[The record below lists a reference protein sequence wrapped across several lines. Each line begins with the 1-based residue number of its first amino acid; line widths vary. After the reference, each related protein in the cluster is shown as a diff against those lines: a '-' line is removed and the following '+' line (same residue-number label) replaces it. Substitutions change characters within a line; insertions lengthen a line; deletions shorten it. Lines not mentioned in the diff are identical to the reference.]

1 MIVNDSIAHRKNMAS
16 DTNDHV
22 FGRELSDQLT
32 YSAATLHEPQ
42 IPAKI
47 CRNFSCVIF
56 QAESSAKLSTMDG
69 ERTMGPRIAYPE
81 CHSE

>member
-1 MIVNDSIAHRKNMAS
+1 MIENDSIAYRKNMTP

-42 IPAKI
+42 IPTKI
-47 CRNFSCVIF
+47 CRNFSGVIF
-56 QAESSAKLSTMDG
+56 QAESSAKLSTMHG
-69 ERTMGPRIAYPE
+69 ERTMGPRVAYPE
-81 CHSE
+81 CYSE